1 MPDDNDIKFS
11 KSKAPAP
18 SDESSKPAAHD
29 VPAAAKTGF
38 RDLGSLM
45 GLDPDPRMEK
55 DLPEALTDQAGPEVL
70 RPRSSPCADVF
81 KPSIWMASPERHQNI
96 LESLRMVKSKISQT
110 RKEGACKH
118 FLITGAEPGVGT
130 STVAQNLAVVL
141 ANDFLDQRFLLVDAN
156 LSYPSLHRTF
166 GLPADPGV
174 LNYLLSDS
182 TLEEVISGSG
192 WPNLD
197 VITIGKSDHNA
208 ASPFDLERFR
218 HFLKEISAAYDLILI
233 DSAPALRSSQTRVIS
248 SQVDWVII
256 VAEAC
261 RTRWEVLV
269 ELKNQ
274 LAQDG
279 AKTLGGILNKR
290 RFVIPRWAYRF
301 I

>member
-1 MPDDNDIKFS
+1 MQDDKDIKS
-11 KSKAPAP
+11 PPGKGPAP
-18 SDESSKPAAHD
+18 SGETSKP
-29 VPAAAKTGF
+29 PAYDAPHATKTGF
-38 RDLGSLM
+38 RDLGNLM

-55 DLPEALTDQAGPEVL
+55 DFPEDVSGHAGPKVL
-70 RPRSSPCADVF
+70 QPRPGPRADVS
-81 KPSIWMASPERHQNI
+81 KPSIWMASPERHQDI
-96 LESLRMVKSKISQT
+96 LESLRMIKSKISQT

-156 LSYPSLHRTF
+156 LSQPSLHRAF
-166 GLPADPGV
+166 GLTPDPGII
-174 LNYLLSDS
+174 NYLLSG
-182 TLEEVISGSG
+182 TPLKKVISGSG

-197 VITIGKSDHNA
+197 VITIGKSEHNA

-248 SQVDWVII
+248 SQVDRVII
-256 VAEAC
+256 VAEAS

-269 ELKNQ
+269 ELKSQ